1 MGAATSEFEAASL
14 GSIRSF
20 GIPSLLH
27 RERKKIICRLPLGPK
42 PDEPEFG
49 SKALCKRSFPVAVR
63 LPAPVWQLR
72 LRHPP
77 TESCQPKTSPPG
89 VLARVPEPPLPAPD

>member
-1 MGAATSEFEAASL
+1 MGAAASEFELASL
-14 GSIRSF
+14 GSISSF

-27 RERKKIICRLPLGPK
+27 RERKKIIYHLRPGPK
-42 PDEPEFG
+42 PDEPEFA

-77 TESCQPKTSPPG
+77 TESCRPKTSPTG
-89 VLARVPEPPLPAPD
+89 LLARVSAPPLPAPD